1 MLFGG
6 GNSIIGIDVG
16 SSAVKI
22 VMLKLGKQPVL
33 AGFGIAHLP
42 MEGVIVEGNIVDGAA
57 VTDTIKDVI
66 KAGKLKGSTYVG
78 GLLSQNTIIR
88 FIKMP
93 VMAADE
99 LKEAIKFEAE
109 QYIPYSI
116 DEVQISYFNLGEIA
130 EEEGSQNYILLVCT
144 PKEILNTYQITLKN
158 AGVTL
163 KVVDVD
169 CFGVLNALSAQVDPD
184 GIVAI
189 IDIGASTTN
198 IDIIKRGVLDFH
210 RNVNIAGNNIS
221 NVIKDVL
228 KLELSQAENIKKE
241 EGRVAIEE
249 SDRNEVSDV
258 INTIIEE
265 LVSEIRRSFDFFKA
279 QSREKQIDKIIL
291 TGGTSKLPNIDAFL
305 ANELGIEVEFADPFV
320 DLGVSVPNMDELEE
334 YKQELTAAIGLGLRE
349 VVRK

>member
-1 MLFGG
+1 MLGG

-16 SSAVKI
+16 SSAIKVVSIKP
-22 VMLKLGKQPVL
+22 GKQPVL
-33 AGFGIAHLP
+33 SGFGVAHLP
-42 MEGVIVEGNIVDGAA
+42 QEGVIVEGNIVDGLT
-57 VTDTIKDVI
+57 VTDTLKDVL
-66 KAGKLKGSTYVG
+66 KAGKLKGSAYVG

-88 FIKMP
+88 FIRMP
-93 VMAADE
+93 IMADDE

-116 DEVQISYFNLGEIA
+116 DEVQISYFKLGEIA

-144 PKEILNTYQITLKN
+144 PREVLNTYQTTLKN

-169 CFGVLNALSAQVDPD
+169 CFGVLNSIHSQIDNDSIIAV
-184 GIVAI
+184 

-279 QSREKQIDKIIL
+279 QSRERQIDKIIL
-291 TGGTSKLPNIDAFL
+291 TGGTSKLPNIDVFL
-305 ANELGIEVEFADPFV
+305 ANELGIEVDFADPFGE
-320 DLGVSVPNMDELEE
+320 LGVSVPNMEELED
-334 YKQELTAAIGLGLRE
+334 YKQELTAAIGLALRE
-349 VVRK
+349 VVKK